1 MLSTRKLDRHKGDVR
16 PAKGAAKPMDS
27 ISSDARRFEDE
38 FAMLLEGRD
47 KIPAKDSIDR
57 YWFVHVPADRPPWT
71 DTGIEVV
78 AGDRLS
84 VFCAGRAW
92 IKKHPQAW
100 VEAYFALWLRIGALT
115 EMFRTPKGSLTFA
128 AEHSGRL
135 YLSNVFP
142 GQWVDA
148 YGRIANAAV
157 LEESAAGGFTVLVIR
172 WRADAAHG
180 LRELA
185 ERRGPA
191 ALFAQEELQRLR
203 NPVVVPEGWRYL
215 PSLGDAGVFSRV
227 ETPESAVIHCQ
238 CDNDAMIL
246 QRSLEA
252 PFTPDT
258 RVRWSWKVESLP
270 SARAEDSLPEL
281 GGRIRQRPRPYL
293 FMERRART
301 RTQLSMPRRFVAPPR
316 DPYSDPLG
324 ARGARPMDR
333 RRARPLARLSKCDRF
348 SSRSNSRRLANCR
361 QYFSARPRALRVSGH
376 RIGRSVEG

>member
-1 MLSTRKLDRHKGDVR
+1 
-16 PAKGAAKPMDS
+16 MDS

-270 SARAEDSLPEL
+270 SARAEDSLATHDYLSLAVEFDNGLDLTYLWSAALEPERSFRCPVASWRHRETHIVIRSGPEGL
-281 GGRIRQRPRPYL
+281 GRWIDEERDLWRDYQTAIGSPPARIVGVWLIAASIFQHGQGRCEYRDIELVEASRV
-293 FMERRART
+293 RR
-301 RTQLSMPRRFVAPPR
+301 V
-316 DPYSDPLG
+316 
-324 ARGARPMDR
+324 
-333 RRARPLARLSKCDRF
+333 
-348 SSRSNSRRLANCR
+348 
-361 QYFSARPRALRVSGH
+361 V
-376 RIGRSVEG
+376 

>member
-1 MLSTRKLDRHKGDVR
+1 
-16 PAKGAAKPMDS
+16 MDS
-27 ISSDARRFEDE
+27 ISSDVRRFEDE
-38 FAMLLEGRD
+38 FALLLERRG
-47 KIPAKDSIDR
+47 KIPAHQDSMDR

-100 VEAYFALWLRIGALT
+100 VEAYFALWLRIGERA
-115 EMFRTPKGSLTFA
+115 EMFRTPKGSLTFTA
-128 AEHSGRL
+128 AHSGRL

-148 YGRIANAAV
+148 YGRMANAAV

-172 WRADAAHG
+172 WRADAAQG

-185 ERRGPA
+185 QRTGPA
-191 ALFAQEELQRLR
+191 ARFAEEELQRLR

-227 ETPESAVIHCQ
+227 NTPGAAVIRCQ

-258 RVRWSWKVESLP
+258 RLRWSWKVESLP
-270 SARAEDSLPEL
+270 SARAEDSLATHDYLSLAVEFDNGQDLTYLWSAALEPE
-281 GGRIRQRPRPYL
+281 RSFRCPVASWRQRETHIVIR
-293 FMERRART
+293 
-301 RTQLSMPRRFVAPPR
+301 
-316 DPYSDPLG
+316 
-324 ARGARPMDR
+324 
-333 RRARPLARLSKCDRF
+333 
-348 SSRSNSRRLANCR
+348 
-361 QYFSARPRALRVSGH
+361 SGH
-376 RIGRSVEG
+376 EGLGRWIDEERDLWRDYQNAIGSPPARIIAVWLIAASIFQHGQGRCEYRDIELAAALGVRRVV

>member
-1 MLSTRKLDRHKGDVR
+1 
-16 PAKGAAKPMDS
+16 MDS

-38 FAMLLEGRD
+38 FALLLEGQG
-47 KIPAKDSIDR
+47 KIPAHQASIDR

-100 VEAYFALWLRIGALT
+100 VEAYFALWLRIGERA
-115 EMFRTPKGSLTFA
+115 EMFRTPKGSLTFNA
-128 AEHSGRL
+128 GHSGRL

-148 YGRIANAAV
+148 YGRMANAAV

-172 WRADAAHG
+172 WGADAAHG

-185 ERRGPA
+185 QRTGRA
-191 ALFAQEELQRLR
+191 ARFAEEEFQRLR

-227 ETPESAVIHCQ
+227 DTPGAAVIRCQ

-252 PFTPDT
+252 PFTPDI
-258 RVRWSWKVESLP
+258 RLRWSWKVENLP
-270 SARAEDSLPEL
+270 SARAEDSLATHDYLSLAVEFDNGQDLTYLWSAALEPE
-281 GGRIRQRPRPYL
+281 RSFRCPVASWRQRETHIAIR
-293 FMERRART
+293 
-301 RTQLSMPRRFVAPPR
+301 
-316 DPYSDPLG
+316 
-324 ARGARPMDR
+324 
-333 RRARPLARLSKCDRF
+333 
-348 SSRSNSRRLANCR
+348 
-361 QYFSARPRALRVSGH
+361 SGH
-376 RIGRSVEG
+376 EGLGRWIDEERDLWRDYQNAISSPPARIIAVWLIAASIFQHGQGRCEYRDIELAAASGVRRVI